1 MVNVVITGGAG
12 FLGSRLARELLAAGW
27 LEVAGGEARPL
38 SRMTLVDQAPVP
50 PDLAADERVTAV
62 RGDLVELLDP
72 AAGGPQTLA
81 IGGIGGIGDIW
92 GEAEVIFHLAAAVSG
107 ECEADFDL
115 GIRANLRATE
125 ALLASC
131 RTLATNP
138 LVVFSSSLAVF
149 GGSADLP
156 LPEVVDDQT
165 LPNPQTSYGAQK
177 VIGEQLLADYTRKG
191 FLRGRALRLV
201 SVSVR
206 PGRPNGAASG
216 FMSGVIREPLA
227 GQRATCPVAPDTEV
241 ALASPAK
248 AIAGLRCAATASD
261 QAWGGRTAVNL
272 PALTV
277 SLADMAEA
285 LDRIA
290 GPRVSALIDWVP
302 DPEVAR
308 MVASWPARVRA
319 DRAARLGLTPD
330 PDFDSIIRMHLAES
344 RPGADSGRQVRPL
357 SRHPG
362 LPARG
367 RSRRRTTPR
376 PRPGS
381 GSAA

>member
-12 FLGSRLARELLAAGW
+12 FLGSRLARELLAAGS

-81 IGGIGGIGDIW
+81 IGGIGDIW

-227 GQRATCPVAPDTEV
+227 GQRATCPVAPDTKV

-290 GPRVSALIDWVP
+290 GPQVSALIDWVP

-344 RPGADSGRQVRPL
+344 RPGADSGRQIRPL